1 MTIFE
6 TLFLVKKFKGRM
18 QVKGQ
23 LLVLQGGYWNCE
35 KSGHIMRN
43 CINPKT
49 IEVDSINTT
58 TEEVHKAL
66 ILVVYSLLDD

>member
-1 MTIFE
+1 
-6 TLFLVKKFKGRM
+6 
-18 QVKGQ
+18 
-23 LLVLQGGYWNCE
+23 
-35 KSGHIMRN
+35 MRN

>member
-1 MTIFE
+1 
-6 TLFLVKKFKGRM
+6 
-18 QVKGQ
+18 VKGK

-43 CINPKT
+43 CINPKA

-66 ILVVYSLLDD
+66 VLVVYSLLDD

>member
-1 MTIFE
+1 M
-6 TLFLVKKFKGRM
+6 
-18 QVKGQ
+18 KGQ